1 MNAQERSTEV
11 FRIMKSSPS
20 QPVPMVVL
28 ISGNGSNLQAI
39 INAINIGDISAKI
52 CAVISNQ
59 ASAHGL
65 IRAQDAS
72 IPTHV
77 LSYAAYS
84 NRDSYDRALIQV
96 IEPHQPRLVILA
108 GYMRILSDEFVYHYK
123 GRLLNIHPS
132 LLPKYK
138 GLNTHQRALD
148 AGDKVHGASV
158 HFVTSDLDAGPV
170 IIQAKVPILPN
181 DDAATLAKRVHIE
194 EHIIYPLAIQ
204 RIIQGQIRLENDTIL
219 FDDKLISEQQRLLEM
234 RN

>member
-1 MNAQERSTEV
+1 
-11 FRIMKSSPS
+11 
-20 QPVPMVVL
+20 MVVL
-28 ISGNGSNLQAI
+28 ISGNGSNLQAMI
-39 INAINIGDISAKI
+39 DAIKVGDLGAKI

-65 IRAQDAS
+65 IRAQDAG
-72 IPTHV
+72 IPTYV
-77 LSYAAYS
+77 LSHAAYS
-84 NRDSYDRALIQV
+84 DRDSYDRALMQV
-96 IEPHQPRLVILA
+96 IEPYQPKLVILA
-108 GYMRILSDEFVYHYK
+108 GYMRILSDEFVNHYK
-123 GRLLNIHPS
+123 ERLLNIHPS

-170 IIQAKVPILPN
+170 VIQAKVPILPD
-181 DDAATLAKRVHIE
+181 DDAATLAKRVHSE

-204 RIIQGQIRLENDTIL
+204 WIVQRQIRLENDTVL
-219 FDDKLISEQQRLLEM
+219 FDDKLISERQRLLEV